1 MKHRI
6 VSLSH
11 PRPSISRSVRGLIM
25 WLFAVILMAVSG
37 HATSSWA
44 EQTPTEVVERTM
56 KDMLY
61 ILTELKD
68 ASRSTQRQWEI
79 EQVVRRAF
87 NYEEMAERSL
97 GETGIKSNVAERRQ
111 FVRLIVKVLRDD
123 LVDYLRDYSAAQV
136 VYLAEGNDAD
146 GAQVMIAP
154 AGQEV
159 DTRIEFQVVRRSGA
173 WLVNDIN
180 IDGASI
186 MAKYQAQFTRI
197 LREGSFSDLMEYLKQ
212 KAVIA

>member
-1 MKHRI
+1 M
-6 VSLSH
+6 
-11 PRPSISRSVRGLIM
+11 SV
-25 WLFAVILMAVSG
+25 AVSG
-37 HATSSWA
+37 HATSLWA
-44 EQTPTEVVERTM
+44 EQTPTEVVERTI
-56 KDMLY
+56 KDTLY

-68 ASRSTQRQWEI
+68 ASRSAQRQWEI

-111 FVRLIVKVLRDD
+111 FVRLFVQVLRDD
-123 LVDYLRDYSAAQV
+123 LADHLRDYSVAQV
-136 VYLAEGNDAD
+136 VYLAEGHDDD

-173 WLVNDIN
+173 WLVNDIS

>member
-1 MKHRI
+1 M
-6 VSLSH
+6 VCL
-11 PRPSISRSVRGLIM
+11 L
-25 WLFAVILMAVSG
+25 AVMLVVVSG

-44 EQTPTEVVERTM
+44 GPTPTEVVERTM

-68 ASRSTQRQWEI
+68 ASRSAQRQWEI

-97 GETGIKSNVAERRQ
+97 GETGIKSSAAERRQ
-111 FVRLIVKVLRDD
+111 FVRLFVKVLRDD

-146 GAQVMIAP
+146 GAQVIIAP

-173 WLVNDIN
+173 WLVNDIS
-180 IDGASI
+180 IDGSSI

-212 KAVIA
+212 KAVMA